1 MIVTTIDPEESGAV
15 ERSWRT
21 AAVRAGIDSDTAEG
35 AVVPPVYLS
44 TNYRFT
50 GLRASRT
57 YDYSRS
63 GNPTR
68 THLADALAELDGA
81 AGAVVTASG
90 MGAITTAIMALV
102 GRGDTVVA
110 PHDAYGGTWRL
121 LDALA
126 KRIGFELH
134 LLDLTSSD
142 AAARVRALSPALT
155 WVETPS
161 NPLLGISDLRA
172 LAEATHAGGGLM
184 VADNTFCSPVLQ
196 RPIEFGA
203 DAVVQ
208 SSTKYLNGHSD
219 VIGGVVC
226 SATQELAEQ
235 MAWWA
240 NCLGVTGGAFDSYLT
255 LRGLRTLAVRM
266 AAHQDNAAAVVEALL
281 SHPTVE
287 RVHYP
292 GLAAHPGHELA
303 RRQMSGFGAI
313 VSFEVAGGEP
323 AVGALVDGLRYFSLA
338 ESLGG
343 VESLICHPGT
353 MTHAAM
359 PVAVQETAGLRPGL
373 VRLSVGIE
381 DPADLVA
388 DLVAGLDRARQT
400 LSGNSALA

>member
-1 MIVTTIDPEESGAV
+1 MIGRV
-15 ERSWRT
+15 ERTWRT
-21 AAVRAGIDSDTAEG
+21 AAVRAGIDADTAEG

-44 TNYRFT
+44 TTYRFS
-50 GLRASRT
+50 GLREPRT
-57 YDYSRS
+57 FDYSRS

-68 THLADALAELDGA
+68 SHLASALAELDGA

-90 MGAITTAIMALV
+90 MGAITTALMALV
-102 GRGDTVVA
+102 GAGDVVVA

-121 LDALA
+121 LDALS
-126 KRIGFELH
+126 RRVGF
-134 LLDLTSSD
+134 DLRLIDLAAPD
-142 AAARVRALSPALT
+142 APAHVRSLAPRLT

-161 NPLLGISDLRA
+161 NPLLAISDLAA
-172 LAEATHAGGGLM
+172 LADATHGAGGVM

-196 RPIEFGA
+196 RPLALGA

-219 VIGGVVC
+219 VIGGVVT
-226 SATQELAEQ
+226 SATTEMAEQ

-255 LRGLRTLAVRM
+255 LRGLRTLGVRM
-266 AAHQDNAAAVVEALL
+266 AAHQENAAAVVGALAG
-281 SHPTVE
+281 HAAVE
-287 RVHYP
+287 RLYYP
-292 GLAAHPGHELA
+292 GLDTHPGHDLA
-303 RRQMSGFGAI
+303 KRQMDGFGAI
-313 VSFEVAGGEP
+313 VSLEVAGGEP
-323 AVGALVDGLRYFSLA
+323 GVAAFVDGLRHFSLA

-343 VESLICHPGT
+343 VESLVCHPGS

-359 PVAVQETAGLRPGL
+359 PPEVQQVAGLRPGL

-388 DLVAGLDRARQT
+388 DLVAGLERAAAV
-400 LSGNSALA
+400 G

>member
-1 MIVTTIDPEESGAV
+1 M

-21 AAVRAGIDSDTAEG
+21 AAVRAGIDADTAEG
-35 AVVPPVYLS
+35 AVVPPIYLS
-44 TNYRFT
+44 TNYRFD
-50 GLRASRT
+50 GLRSPRSF
-57 YDYSRS
+57 DYSRS

-68 THLADALAELDGA
+68 SHLADALAELDGA

-90 MGAITTAIMALV
+90 MGAITTALMALV
-102 GRGDTVVA
+102 AAGDTVVA

-121 LDALA
+121 LDALS
-126 KRIGFELH
+126 RRVGF
-134 LLDLTSSD
+134 DLRLVDLAASD
-142 AAARVRALSPALT
+142 AAATVRALSPALT

-161 NPLLGISDLRA
+161 NPLLAISDLAA
-172 LAEATHAGGGLM
+172 LSEATHAGGGLM

-196 RPIEFGA
+196 RPIGFGA

-226 SATQELAEQ
+226 SATAEMAEQ

-255 LRGLRTLAVRM
+255 LRGLRTLGVRM
-266 AAHQDNAAAVVEALL
+266 AAHQENAAAVVEALSL
-281 SHPTVE
+281 HPAVE
-287 RVHYP
+287 RLHYP
-292 GLAAHPGHELA
+292 GLSTHPGHELA
-303 RRQMSGFGAI
+303 QRQMDGFGAI
-313 VSFEVAGGEP
+313 VSFEVRGGEA
-323 AVGALVDGLRYFSLA
+323 AVAALVSGLEHFSLA

-343 VESLICHPGT
+343 VESLVCHPGS

-359 PVAVQETAGLRPGL
+359 PPEVQEAAGLRPGL

-388 DLVAGLDRARQT
+388 DLVAGLDRVAE
-400 LSGNSALA
+400 AV

>member
-1 MIVTTIDPEESGAV
+1 MQ
-15 ERSWRT
+15 RSWRT

-35 AVVPPVYLS
+35 AVVPPLYLS
-44 TNYRFT
+44 TNYRFA
-50 GLRASRT
+50 GLRDPRT

-68 THLADALAELDGA
+68 SHLAGALAELDGA
-81 AGAVVTASG
+81 AGAVITASG
-90 MGAITTAIMALV
+90 MGAITTALMALV
-102 GRGDTVVA
+102 GPGDTVVA

-126 KRIGFELH
+126 RRIGFSLH
-134 LLDLTSSD
+134 LLDLAAPD
-142 AAARVRALSPALT
+142 APARVRALTPGLT

-161 NPLLGISDLRA
+161 NPLLAISDLAA
-172 LAEATHAGGGLM
+172 LAEATHAGGGLL

-219 VIGGVVC
+219 VIGGVVA
-226 SATQELAEQ
+226 SATPELAEQ

-255 LRGLRTLAVRM
+255 LRGLRTLGVRM
-266 AAHQDNAAAVVEALL
+266 AAHQENAAAVVDALVR
-281 SHPTVE
+281 HPAVE

-292 GLAAHPGHELA
+292 GLASHPGHELA
-303 RRQMSGFGAI
+303 LRQMDGFGAI

-323 AVGALVDGLRYFSLA
+323 AVAALVDGLAHFSLA

-343 VESLICHPGT
+343 VESLVCHPGS

-359 PVAVQETAGLRPGL
+359 PPAVQEAAGLRAGL

-381 DPADLVA
+381 DPDDLVA
-388 DLVAGLDRARQT
+388 DLVAGLDRA
-400 LSGNSALA
+400 GGV

>member
-1 MIVTTIDPEESGAV
+1 MIGRV
-15 ERSWRT
+15 ERTWRT
-21 AAVRAGIDSDTAEG
+21 AAVRAGIDADTAEG
-35 AVVPPVYLS
+35 AVVPPIYLS
-44 TNYRFT
+44 TNYRFS
-50 GLRASRT
+50 GLRAPGSF
-57 YDYSRS
+57 DYSRS

-68 THLADALAELDGA
+68 SHLAGALAELDGA

-90 MGAITTAIMALV
+90 MGAITTALMALV
-102 GRGDTVVA
+102 GPGDVVVA

-121 LDALA
+121 LDALS
-126 KRIGFELH
+126 RRVGFTLH
-134 LLDLTSSD
+134 LIDLAAPD
-142 AAARVRALSPALT
+142 APARVRSLSPALT

-161 NPLLGISDLRA
+161 NPLLAISDLAA
-172 LAEATHAGGGLM
+172 LASAAHADGGLM

-196 RPIEFGA
+196 RPIAFGA

-226 SATQELAEQ
+226 SATSEMAEQ

-255 LRGLRTLAVRM
+255 LRGLRTLGVRM
-266 AAHQDNAAAVVEALL
+266 AAHQENAAAVVAAL
-281 SHPTVE
+281 SGHAAVE
-287 RVHYP
+287 RVLYP
-292 GLAAHPGHELA
+292 GLPTHPGHELA
-303 RRQMSGFGAI
+303 SRQMDGFGAI
-313 VSFEVAGGEP
+313 VSLEVAGGE
-323 AVGALVDGLRYFSLA
+323 AGVAAFVEGLKHFSLA

-343 VESLICHPGT
+343 VESLVCHPGS

-359 PVAVQETAGLRPGL
+359 PPEVQETAGLRPGL

-388 DLVAGLDRARQT
+388 DLMAGLDRAGAV
-400 LSGNSALA
+400 S

>member
-1 MIVTTIDPEESGAV
+1 M

-21 AAVRAGIDSDTAEG
+21 AAVRAGIDADTAEG
-35 AVVPPVYLS
+35 AVVPPIYLS
-44 TNYRFT
+44 TNYRFD
-50 GLRASRT
+50 GLRSPRSF
-57 YDYSRS
+57 DYSRS

-68 THLADALAELDGA
+68 SHLADALAELDGA
-81 AGAVVTASG
+81 AGAVVTASW
-90 MGAITTAIMALV
+90 MGAITTALMALV
-102 GRGDTVVA
+102 AAGDTVVA

-121 LDALA
+121 LDALS
-126 KRIGFELH
+126 RRVGF
-134 LLDLTSSD
+134 DLRLVDLAASD
-142 AAARVRALSPALT
+142 AAATVRALSPALT

-161 NPLLGISDLRA
+161 NPLLAISDLAA

-196 RPIEFGA
+196 RPIGFGA

-226 SATQELAEQ
+226 SATAEMAEQ

-255 LRGLRTLAVRM
+255 LRGLRTLGVRM
-266 AAHQDNAAAVVEALL
+266 AAHQENAAAVVEALSL
-281 SHPTVE
+281 HPAVE
-287 RVHYP
+287 RLHYP
-292 GLAAHPGHELA
+292 GLSTHPGHELA
-303 RRQMSGFGAI
+303 QRQMDGFGAI
-313 VSFEVAGGEP
+313 VSFEVRGGEA
-323 AVGALVDGLRYFSLA
+323 AVAALVSGLEHFSLA

-343 VESLICHPGT
+343 VESLVCHPGS

-359 PVAVQETAGLRPGL
+359 PPEVQEAAGLRPGL

-388 DLVAGLDRARQT
+388 DLVAGLDRVAE
-400 LSGNSALA
+400 AV